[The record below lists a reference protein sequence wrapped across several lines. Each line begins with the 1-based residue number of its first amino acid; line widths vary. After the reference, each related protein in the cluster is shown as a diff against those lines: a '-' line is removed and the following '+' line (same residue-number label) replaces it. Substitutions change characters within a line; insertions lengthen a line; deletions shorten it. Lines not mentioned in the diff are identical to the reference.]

1 MSSNLSLEAR
11 ALLYRVRYHPSA
23 QLFNSKE
30 DKNLSPKQ
38 VLINWVNF
46 HLTKSLNRK
55 IENFGSDLHDSICLS
70 YLLKETL
77 QGNANFLE
85 VLQLKEIKERANKLI
100 ELISQTTYS
109 RFICTPDDIVNGNED
124 EIIKFICNIFLWSSN
139 SQLSSKDKELPNNIQ
154 DLIQKAKSRKK
165 QNPKNEDSKNQIS
178 TVIDRFKEQKNQ
190 PKNTKQLK
198 NENQSKNTK
207 ENSVPKRKSKK
218 KPNLKIETE
227 TQKTG
232 YISQLLEKMNMKFPR
247 TNPVS
252 PKSANLEIH
261 KFRNAFM
268 FPKTQKITK
277 KKPVSNQIQQ
287 VYEKIKNEEKIIVDL
302 EKKTEELESQIEKEK
317 KEKKRKRKKEKKK
330 KKGKKKRGEKKN
342 EKGK

>member
-109 RFICTPDDIVNGNED
+109 RFICTPDDIVNV
-124 EIIKFICNIFLWSSN
+124 FY
-139 SQLSSKDKELPNNIQ
+139 
-154 DLIQKAKSRKK
+154 
-165 QNPKNEDSKNQIS
+165 NPQI
-178 TVIDRFKEQKNQ
+178 
-190 PKNTKQLK
+190 
-198 NENQSKNTK
+198 
-207 ENSVPKRKSKK
+207 
-218 KPNLKIETE
+218 
-227 TQKTG
+227 
-232 YISQLLEKMNMKFPR
+232 
-247 TNPVS
+247 
-252 PKSANLEIH
+252 
-261 KFRNAFM
+261 
-268 FPKTQKITK
+268 
-277 KKPVSNQIQQ
+277 
-287 VYEKIKNEEKIIVDL
+287 
-302 EKKTEELESQIEKEK
+302 
-317 KEKKRKRKKEKKK
+317 
-330 KKGKKKRGEKKN
+330 
-342 EKGK
+342 